1 MLMKRMSSNRFEGFF
16 AEEKYILLKNYLY
29 NYLLRKMAVEKNL
42 KNEKAEL
49 ILEVGSG
56 ISPVMTKTHH
66 IVYTDLSFN
75 AIQILRNTH
84 SKGWYLIADGT
95 KLPFKADVFS
105 HTICSEVLEHI
116 QNDMAVI
123 QELVRVMKPAGHL
136 IITFPHRKF
145 YFTIDD
151 RFVGHY
157 RRYEILEME
166 NKLKEYGLKPI
177 SVKKILGPLEKLTM
191 CIVVICFSMIQKL
204 RPQESKT
211 EKTEKVQ
218 NNRFMKLISFLFK
231 WANLFYMWFVWLDA
245 IIMPR
250 NFSTVLLMECTLQDK
265 TKQQVINKKNS
276 HYNATQK
283 FKLR

>member
-1 MLMKRMSSNRFEGFF
+1 MEHAENNRFQELFK
-16 AEEKYILLKNYLY
+16 EEKYILLKNYLY
-29 NYLLRKMAVEKNL
+29 NYLLRKMAVEKKL

-56 ISPVMTKTHH
+56 ISPVMTKMHH
-66 IVYTDLSFN
+66 IVYTDLSLN
-75 AIQILRNTH
+75 AIQLLRNTH
-84 SKGWYLIADGT
+84 SKGWYVIADGT

-116 QNDMAVI
+116 PDDMAALH
-123 QELVRVMKPAGHL
+123 ELVRIMKPAGRL
-136 IITFPHRKF
+136 IMTFPHRKF
-145 YFTIDD
+145 YFAIDD
-151 RFVGHY
+151 RFVKHY
-157 RRYEILEME
+157 RRYEISEME
-166 NKLKEYGLKPI
+166 NKLKECGLKPI
-177 SVKKILGPLEKLTM
+177 FVQKILGPLEKVTM

-211 EKTEKVQ
+211 EKTEKIQ

-245 IIMPR
+245 KIMPR

-265 TKQQVINKKNS
+265 PKPQVINKRKS
-276 HYNATQK
+276 S
-283 FKLR
+283 L

>member
-1 MLMKRMSSNRFEGFF
+1 MEHAENNRFQEFF
-16 AEEKYILLKNYLY
+16 KEEKYILLKNYLY

-42 KNEKAEL
+42 KHDKPEL

-66 IVYTDLSFN
+66 IIYTDLSFT
-75 AIQILRNTH
+75 AIKVLRHTH
-84 SKGWYLIADGT
+84 RKGLYVVADGT

-105 HTICSEVLEHI
+105 HTIYSEVLEHI
-116 QNDMAVI
+116 RDDGAAI
-123 QELVRVMKPAGHL
+123 QELERILRPAGRF

-145 YFTIDD
+145 YFGIDD

-177 SVKKILGPLEKLTM
+177 SIKKILGPLEKVTM
-191 CIVVICFSMIQKL
+191 CIVVICFSMMQRL
-204 RPQESKT
+204 WPQESKA

-245 IIMPR
+245 KIMPR

-265 TKQQVINKKNS
+265 PK
-276 HYNATQK
+276 
-283 FKLR
+283 